1 MTALDPASVPDTG
14 GLAALAGLEMA
25 AGQLSRPAWKNLV
38 FTGGPGTGK
47 SRAAAAIARLYR
59 DLGVLSYGNLIEL
72 HPADLAGATALDTA
86 RRSRSPATW

>member
-1 MTALDPASVPDTG
+1 MRPVTGPYDFGKSVPIG
-14 GLAALAGLEMA
+14 SWSSGAGSTRLP
-25 AGQLSRPAWKNLV
+25 AG
-38 FTGGPGTGK
+38 GK